1 MYAVLL
7 DVNSK
12 QRFIFESPRLR
23 ESIGA
28 SHQITDLESWVAC
41 ALPKKPDTDD
51 RCETNDHQWV
61 SRSSGRVIVTVDD
74 ETEARN
80 IIRDVTLRAFGK
92 APGMDVSGVYVKT
105 GSEYFGAG
113 DLRALNEAA
122 AEYALRRPPADGR
135 FARMPFLAGAS
146 DSALP
151 AAPPLDQDDEPHEDR
166 KEPYSLPSR
175 HKRLP
180 VHAAR
185 SKLLKDLAPTGAD
198 EKLARDP
205 TRLERMLQP
214 DNEDD
219 SQGGLS
225 KVAIVHIDGNGVGA
239 IMRDLAAAMRRVPC
253 EEFTQAVKCTPDDA
267 DALRKFTLAVNENL
281 DRAVRQACRLAWR
294 DVAGW
299 AEKDAVTAGR
309 EYKVIPVVP
318 VLLGGDDVTVITS
331 GDYALPFAAA
341 YLRHYEQATAAD
353 PLLRHLGDHP
363 DGQTGPMTAAAG
375 AAVVRFK
382 FPFHLAYDLAER
394 LVDEAKEVGKT
405 ASPSVSTLTY
415 HVLLDTTVLDPEELL
430 AAYGRLSN
438 RPFVLRSD
446 TAGSSQGL
454 AGHAAWPEVCEQVRL
469 FAGAISQNDDDRQ
482 DGFPRTRAAR
492 IRAMMSN
499 AAQAELAGNTAEHDR
514 LLEQAEDEWRD
525 AEDHFPDAKRLGGKR
540 AMFDLMD
547 LTDLLPASYLDDPLG
562 TASPPPSGARKP
574 SAADHSTVEE
584 GRA

>member
-28 SHQITDLESWVAC
+28 SHQITRLGCWVAH
-41 ALPKKPDTDD
+41 ALSKTPDTDD
-51 RCETNDHQWV
+51 RCEPDNHQWV

-74 ETEARN
+74 EAAARN
-80 IIRDVTLRAFGK
+80 VIRDVTLRALGE

-105 GSEYFGAG
+105 GSEYFGAD

-135 FARMPFLAGAS
+135 FARMPFLAGAG

-151 AAPPLDQDDEPHEDR
+151 AAPPLNQDDEPDEDK

-175 HKRLP
+175 HKRLT
-180 VHAAR
+180 AYTAR
-185 SKLLKDLAPTGAD
+185 SELLDDLAPTGKD

-214 DNEDD
+214 DNEADP
-219 SQGGLS
+219 QGGLS

-239 IMRDLAAAMRRVPC
+239 IMRDLAAAMRRVPH
-253 EEFTQAVKCTPDDA
+253 EDFTQAVKCTPGDA

-294 DVAGW
+294 DVADW

-309 EYKVIPVVP
+309 EYKAIPVVP

-363 DGQTGPMTAAAG
+363 DGQAGPMTAAAG
-375 AAVVRFK
+375 VAVVRFK

-394 LVDEAKEVGKT
+394 LVDEAKEVGK
-405 ASPSVSTLTY
+405 ACSPSVSTLTY

-430 AAYGRLSN
+430 AAYERLSN
-438 RPFVLRSD
+438 RPFVL
-446 TAGSSQGL
+446 GSGAAAPSQGL
-454 AGHAAWPEVCEQVRL
+454 AGHAAWPSVCERVRL
-469 FAGAISQNDDDRQ
+469 FTGAISRNDDDRQ

-492 IRAMMSN
+492 IRTMMSD
-499 AAQAELAGNTAEHDR
+499 AAQAELAGNTAERDR
-514 LLEQAEDEWRD
+514 LLEQAENEWRD
-525 AEDHFPDAKRLGGKR
+525 AEACFPDAKRLGGKQT
-540 AMFDLMD
+540 MFDLME
-547 LTDLLPASYLDDPLG
+547 LTDLLPASYLKEPLG
-562 TASPPPSGARKP
+562 TASPPPSEPQRP
-574 SAADHSTVEE
+574 SAADSSTGEE
-584 GRA
+584 GQA